1 MCRLHGVY
9 RLCRPSASSSLS
21 LPPWEPAMAM
31 RRCEM
36 KKVFGIYNNPDR
48 RSVGYGFPVLPLFL
62 LRDLFRLRSR
72 TTMSMP
78 IKAVIPIFLGLFIVP
93 AHVQSLGPNWE
104 THIVLTELDLD
115 MIHAAVTQ
123 QIHGKAVGTTA
134 SWSNPASY
142 NWGSI
147 RLVKKLALRD
157 QQCELEYTVHSAG
170 PENYPEHII
179 SPAVC
184 S

>member
-1 MCRLHGVY
+1 
-9 RLCRPSASSSLS
+9 
-21 LPPWEPAMAM
+21 MAM

-48 RSVGYGFPVLPLFL
+48 RCVGYGFPVLPLFL
-62 LRDLFRLRSR
+62 FRDLFRLRSR

-78 IKAVIPIFLGLFIVP
+78 IKAIIPILLGLFIVP
-93 AHVQSLGPNWE
+93 AQAQSLGPNWE
-104 THIVLTELDLD
+104 THIVLTQLDLD

-157 QQCELEYTVHSAG
+157 QQCEELEYTVHSVG
-170 PENYPEHII
+170 PENYPEHYHFTSCLQLDGTWKI
-179 SPAVC
+179 A
-184 S
+184 

>member
-1 MCRLHGVY
+1 
-9 RLCRPSASSSLS
+9 
-21 LPPWEPAMAM
+21 
-31 RRCEM
+31 M
-36 KKVFGIYNNPDR
+36 KKVLGIYNNPDQG
-48 RSVGYGFPVLPLFL
+48 RSTL
-62 LRDLFRLRSR
+62 
-72 TTMSMP
+72 
-78 IKAVIPIFLGLFIVP
+78 IKAIIPIFLGLFIVP
-93 AHVQSLGPNWE
+93 AQAQWLGPTWE
-104 THIVLTELDLD
+104 TNIVLTQLDLD

-170 PENYPEHII
+170 PENYPEHYHFT
-179 SPAVC
+179 SC
-184 S
+184 LQLDGT

>member
-1 MCRLHGVY
+1 MASRSYRYSFCVIYFAFGRGQQCR
-9 RLCRPSASSSLS
+9 CRSKQSFQSS
-21 LPPWEPAMAM
+21 WA
-31 RRCEM
+31 
-36 KKVFGIYNNPDR
+36 
-48 RSVGYGFPVLPLFL
+48 FL
-62 LRDLFRLRSR
+62 LHRPR
-72 TTMSMP
+72 P
-78 IKAVIPIFLGLFIVP
+78 
-93 AHVQSLGPNWE
+93 QSLGPNWE

-157 QQCELEYTVHSAG
+157 QQCEELEYTVHSVG
-170 PENYPEHII
+170 PENYPEHYHFTSCLQLDGTWKI
-179 SPAVC
+179 A
-184 S
+184 